1 MTKRLLAYSFLL
13 LLFFFFNSAI
23 SFAANDLASQIVV
36 LKKLHDD
43 GIITAEEFSQ
53 AKAILIEKAG
63 TKSITTET
71 QEETQVASLP
81 KKIDEEDKETVLENF
96 EVIQNGIIL

>member
-1 MTKRLLAYSFLL
+1 MTKKLLVYSFLL
-13 LLFFFFNSAI
+13 ILFLLFNTSI
-23 SFAANDLASQIVV
+23 SFAGNDLASQIVV

-71 QEETQVASLP
+71 QEETQVQC
-81 KKIDEEDKETVLENF
+81 KRDI
-96 EVIQNGIIL
+96 GR